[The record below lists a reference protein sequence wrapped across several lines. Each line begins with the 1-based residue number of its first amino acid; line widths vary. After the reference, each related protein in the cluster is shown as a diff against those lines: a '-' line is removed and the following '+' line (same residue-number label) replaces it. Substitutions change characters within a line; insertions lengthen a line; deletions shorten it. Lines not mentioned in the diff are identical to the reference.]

1 MTQTVVV
8 VASARSM
15 WASGSLR
22 SRARGGK
29 ARRAR
34 ARVNDG
40 THAAH
45 LGDLGADQ
53 GLLLVHA
60 HGERADAHALR
71 GGVAHRARRDRWTRV
86 FNGAFGESADD
97 AGLGPGLERET
108 AV

>member
-1 MTQTVVV
+1 
-8 VASARSM
+8 M
-15 WASGSLR
+15 WASGSAR
-22 SRARGGK
+22 SRARGGGK

-86 FNGAFGESADD
+86 LKGAFGESADD